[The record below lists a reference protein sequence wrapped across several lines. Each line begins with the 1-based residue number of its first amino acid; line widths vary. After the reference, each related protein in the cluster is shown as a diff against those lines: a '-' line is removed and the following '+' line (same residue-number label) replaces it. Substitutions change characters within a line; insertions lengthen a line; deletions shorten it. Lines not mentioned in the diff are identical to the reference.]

1 MENRKAEP
9 GGRADNRHR
18 LREILAVFARHGI
31 LRGLTPVKLRLI
43 IQDLGPTFVKLGQI
57 LSMRQDMLPA
67 EYCQELTLL
76 RADVSPMPFGEVK
89 EVVEAEY
96 GVPMKSLFLSFEETP
111 LGSASIAQVHAAVL
125 RDGNEV
131 AVKVQRPGV
140 RDTMAR
146 DIVLLRRAAG
156 ILQRAGAISAAV
168 MALLSDL
175 TREQHRTK
183 AMAMIGM
190 TIGLSFAVAMVVG
203 PLLTR
208 AFGLSGLFLATGA
221 MALVGIVIV
230 MFMVPRSTGTLQ
242 HRESGVARQALLPT
256 LRHPDLLRLDLGI
269 FVLHAMLM
277 SSFIA
282 LPLALVEKAG
292 LPKEQHWWVY
302 LTALLISFFAMI
314 PFIIYGEKKRKM
326 KRVLLGAVVTLMLT
340 ELFFWKFGDSLRAL
354 VIGTVVFFTAFNLLE
369 ASLPSLIS
377 KVSPAGGKG
386 TAMGVYSTSQF
397 LGSALGGILGGW
409 MFQHGGL
416 SVVFL
421 GCAGLAALWLAF
433 AVTMRKPPYL
443 TSLRLP
449 LSPEALRE
457 AGLAERLKAVT
468 GVTDAVIVAE
478 ESAIYIKLDTELLDR
493 ATLEQLVN
501 PAPTCEA

>member
-1 MENRKAEP
+1 MHDPHSERMSGSET
-9 GGRADNRHR
+9 RAASG
-18 LREILAVFARHGI
+18 LALVFAFRMLGMFMVLPVLATYGMDLAGATPALI
-31 LRGLTPVKLRLI
+31 GLAIGAYGLTQAL
-43 IQDLGPTFVKLGQI
+43 FQI
-57 LSMRQDMLPA
+57 
-67 EYCQELTLL
+67 
-76 RADVSPMPFGEVK
+76 PFGIISDRIGRRPVIYLGLI
-89 EVVEAEY
+89 VFA
-96 GVPMKSLFLSFEETP
+96 
-111 LGSASIAQVHAAVL
+111 LGSVLAANADSIW
-125 RDGNEV
+125 
-131 AVKVQRPGV
+131 GV
-140 RDTMAR
+140 
-146 DIVLLRRAAG
+146 IAG
-156 ILQRAGAISAAV
+156 RILQGAGAISAAV

-208 AFGLSGLFLATGA
+208 SFGLSGLFLATGA
-221 MALVGIVIV
+221 MALVGILIIA
-230 MFMVPRSTGTLQ
+230 FMVPRSTGTLQ

-256 LRHPDLLRLDLGI
+256 LKHPDLLRLDLGI

-277 SSFIA
+277 SSFVA

-292 LPKEQHWWVY
+292 LPKDQHWWVY

-326 KRVLLGAVVTLMLT
+326 KRVLLGAVSTLLLT
-340 ELFFWKFGDSLRAL
+340 ELFFWEFGNSLQAL

-409 MFQHGGL
+409 LFQHGGL

-421 GCAGLAALWLAF
+421 GCAALAALWLTF
-433 AVTMRKPPYL
+433 AVTMREPPYV

-449 LSPEALRE
+449 LSPEAIRE
-457 AGLAERLKAVT
+457 AGLVERLKAVV
-468 GVTDAVIVAE
+468 GVTDAVVVAE
-478 ESAIYIKLDTELLDR
+478 EAAIYIKLDTELLDR

-501 PAPTCEA
+501 SAPSPREA

>member
-1 MENRKAEP
+1 MHDPHSERMSSGET
-9 GGRADNRHR
+9 RAASG
-18 LREILAVFARHGI
+18 LALVFAFRMLGMFMVLPVLATYGMDLAGATPALI
-31 LRGLTPVKLRLI
+31 GLAIGAYGLTQAI
-43 IQDLGPTFVKLGQI
+43 FQI
-57 LSMRQDMLPA
+57 
-67 EYCQELTLL
+67 
-76 RADVSPMPFGEVK
+76 PFGIISDRIGRRPVIYLGLI
-89 EVVEAEY
+89 VFA
-96 GVPMKSLFLSFEETP
+96 
-111 LGSASIAQVHAAVL
+111 LGSVLAANSDSIW
-125 RDGNEV
+125 
-131 AVKVQRPGV
+131 GV
-140 RDTMAR
+140 
-146 DIVLLRRAAG
+146 IAG
-156 ILQRAGAISAAV
+156 RILQGAGAISAAV

-221 MALVGIVIV
+221 MALCGIVIV

-242 HRESGVARQALLPT
+242 HRESGVAKQALLPT

-340 ELFFWKFGDSLRAL
+340 ELFFCKFGDSLRAL

-409 MFQHGGL
+409 LFQHGGL

-433 AVTMRKPPYL
+433 AVTMREPPYV

>member
-1 MENRKAEP
+1 MHDPHSERMSGSET
-9 GGRADNRHR
+9 RAASGLALVFAFRMLGMFMVLPVLATYGMDFAGATPA
-18 LREILAVFARHGI
+18 LIGLAIGAYGLTQAVF
-31 LRGLTPVKLRLI
+31 
-43 IQDLGPTFVKLGQI
+43 QI
-57 LSMRQDMLPA
+57 
-67 EYCQELTLL
+67 
-76 RADVSPMPFGEVK
+76 PFGVISDRIGRRP
-89 EVVEAEY
+89 VIYLGLIVFA
-96 GVPMKSLFLSFEETP
+96 
-111 LGSASIAQVHAAVL
+111 LGSVLAANADSIW
-125 RDGNEV
+125 G
-131 AVKVQRPGV
+131 
-140 RDTMAR
+140 
-146 DIVLLRRAAG
+146 IIAG
-156 ILQRAGAISAAV
+156 RILQGAGAISAAV

-208 AFGLSGLFLATGA
+208 SFGLSGLFLATGA
-221 MALVGIVIV
+221 MALLGILIIA
-230 MFMVPRSTGTLQ
+230 FMVPRSTGPLQ
-242 HRESGVARQALLPT
+242 HRESGVARQALIPT
-256 LRHPDLLRLDLGI
+256 LKHPDLLRLDLGI

-277 SSFIA
+277 SSFVA

-326 KRVLLGAVVTLMLT
+326 KRVLLGAVITLLLT
-340 ELFFWKFGDSLRAL
+340 ELFFWRFGDSLRAL

-409 MFQHGGL
+409 LFQHGGL

-421 GCAGLAALWLAF
+421 GGAGLAALWLAF
-433 AVTMRKPPYL
+433 AVTMREPPYV

-449 LSPEALRE
+449 LSPAAIRE
-457 AGLAERLKAVT
+457 AGLVERLKAVV
-468 GVTDAVIVAE
+468 GVTDAVVVAE
-478 ESAIYIKLDTELLDR
+478 EAAIYIKLDTELLDR
-493 ATLEQLVN
+493 TTLEQLVN
-501 PAPTCEA
+501 PAPTAREA

>member
-1 MENRKAEP
+1 MHDPHSERMSGSET
-9 GGRADNRHR
+9 RAASGLALVFAFRMLGMFMVLPVLATYGMD
-18 LREILAVFARHGI
+18 LAGATPALIGLAIGAYGLTQAVF
-31 LRGLTPVKLRLI
+31 
-43 IQDLGPTFVKLGQI
+43 QI
-57 LSMRQDMLPA
+57 
-67 EYCQELTLL
+67 
-76 RADVSPMPFGEVK
+76 PFGIISDRIGRRPVIYLGLI
-89 EVVEAEY
+89 VFA
-96 GVPMKSLFLSFEETP
+96 
-111 LGSASIAQVHAAVL
+111 LGSVLAANADSIW
-125 RDGNEV
+125 
-131 AVKVQRPGV
+131 GV
-140 RDTMAR
+140 
-146 DIVLLRRAAG
+146 IAG
-156 ILQRAGAISAAV
+156 RILQGAGAISAAV

-190 TIGLSFAVAMVVG
+190 TIGVSFAVAMVVG

-208 AFGLSGLFLATGA
+208 SFGLSGLFLATAG
-221 MALVGIVIV
+221 MALVGILIIA
-230 MFMVPRSTGTLQ
+230 FMVPRATGPLQ

-256 LRHPDLLRLDLGI
+256 LKHPDLLRLDLGI

-277 SSFIA
+277 SSFVA

-292 LPKEQHWWVY
+292 LPKDQHWWVY

-326 KRVLLGAVVTLMLT
+326 KRVLLGAVSTLLLT
-340 ELFFWKFGDSLRAL
+340 ELFFWEFGDSLRAL

-409 MFQHGGL
+409 LFQHGGL

-421 GCAGLAALWLAF
+421 GGAGLAALWLAF
-433 AVTMRKPPYL
+433 AVTMREPPYV

-449 LSPEALRE
+449 LSPEAIRE
-457 AGLAERLKAVT
+457 AGLVERLKAVV
-468 GVTDAVIVAE
+468 GVTDAVVVAE
-478 ESAIYIKLDTELLDR
+478 EAAIYIKLDTELLDR
-493 ATLEQLVN
+493 TTLEQLVN
-501 PAPTCEA
+501 PAPSAREA

>member
-1 MENRKAEP
+1 MHDPHSERMSGSET
-9 GGRADNRHR
+9 RAASG
-18 LREILAVFARHGI
+18 LALVFAFRMLGMFMVLPVLATYGMDLAGATPALI
-31 LRGLTPVKLRLI
+31 GLAIGAYGLTQAI
-43 IQDLGPTFVKLGQI
+43 FQI
-57 LSMRQDMLPA
+57 
-67 EYCQELTLL
+67 
-76 RADVSPMPFGEVK
+76 PFGIISDRIGRRPVIYLGLI
-89 EVVEAEY
+89 VFA
-96 GVPMKSLFLSFEETP
+96 
-111 LGSASIAQVHAAVL
+111 LGSVLAANSDSIWGVIAGRVL
-125 RDGNEV
+125 QG
-131 AVKVQRPGV
+131 
-140 RDTMAR
+140 
-146 DIVLLRRAAG
+146 
-156 ILQRAGAISAAV
+156 AGAISAAV

-242 HRESGVARQALLPT
+242 HRESGVAKQALMPT

-326 KRVLLGAVVTLMLT
+326 KRVLLGAVSTLMLT
-340 ELFFWKFGDSLRAL
+340 ELFFWQFGDSLRAL

-409 MFQHGGL
+409 LFQHGGL

-433 AVTMRKPPYL
+433 AVTMREPPYV

-449 LSPEALRE
+449 LLPEALRE
-457 AGLAERLKAVT
+457 AGLAERLKAVV
-468 GVTDAVIVAE
+468 GVTDAVVVAE
-478 ESAIYIKLDTELLDR
+478 EAAIYIKLDTELLDR

>member
-1 MENRKAEP
+1 MHDPHSERMSGSET
-9 GGRADNRHR
+9 RAASGLALVFAFRMLGMFMVLPVLATYGMD
-18 LREILAVFARHGI
+18 LAGATPALIGLAIGAYGLTQAVF
-31 LRGLTPVKLRLI
+31 
-43 IQDLGPTFVKLGQI
+43 QI
-57 LSMRQDMLPA
+57 
-67 EYCQELTLL
+67 
-76 RADVSPMPFGEVK
+76 PFGIISDRIGRRPVIYLGLI
-89 EVVEAEY
+89 VFA
-96 GVPMKSLFLSFEETP
+96 
-111 LGSASIAQVHAAVL
+111 LGSVLAANADSIW
-125 RDGNEV
+125 
-131 AVKVQRPGV
+131 GV
-140 RDTMAR
+140 
-146 DIVLLRRAAG
+146 IAG
-156 ILQRAGAISAAV
+156 RILQGAGAISAAV

-208 AFGLSGLFLATGA
+208 GFGLSGLFLATGA
-221 MALVGIVIV
+221 MALVGILIV
-230 MFMVPRSTGTLQ
+230 AFMVPRSTGPLQ

-256 LRHPDLLRLDLGI
+256 LKHPDLLRLDLGI

-277 SSFIA
+277 SSFVA

-326 KRVLLGAVVTLMLT
+326 KRVLLGAVSTLLLT
-340 ELFFWKFGDSLRAL
+340 ELFFWEFGDSLRAL

-409 MFQHGGL
+409 LFQHGGL

-433 AVTMRKPPYL
+433 AVTMREPPYV

-449 LSPEALRE
+449 LSPEAIRE
-457 AGLAERLKAVT
+457 AGLVERLKAVA
-468 GVTDAVIVAE
+468 GVTDAVVVAE
-478 ESAIYIKLDTELLDR
+478 EAAIYIKLDTELLDR

-501 PAPTCEA
+501 SAPSPREA

>member
-1 MENRKAEP
+1 MHDPHSERMSGSET
-9 GGRADNRHR
+9 RAASG
-18 LREILAVFARHGI
+18 LALVFAFRMLGMFMVLPVLATYGMDLAGATPALI
-31 LRGLTPVKLRLI
+31 GLAIGAYGLTQAL
-43 IQDLGPTFVKLGQI
+43 FQI
-57 LSMRQDMLPA
+57 
-67 EYCQELTLL
+67 
-76 RADVSPMPFGEVK
+76 PFGVISDRIGRRP
-89 EVVEAEY
+89 VIYLGLIVFA
-96 GVPMKSLFLSFEETP
+96 
-111 LGSASIAQVHAAVL
+111 LGSVLAANSDSIWGVIAGRVL
-125 RDGNEV
+125 QG
-131 AVKVQRPGV
+131 
-140 RDTMAR
+140 
-146 DIVLLRRAAG
+146 
-156 ILQRAGAISAAV
+156 AGAISAAV

-183 AMAMIGM
+183 AM

-242 HRESGVARQALLPT
+242 HRESGVARQALIPT

-326 KRVLLGAVVTLMLT
+326 KRVLLGAVATLMLT
-340 ELFFWKFGDSLRAL
+340 ELFFWQFGDSLRAL

-409 MFQHGGL
+409 LFQHGGL

-433 AVTMRKPPYL
+433 AVTMREPPYV
-443 TSLRLP
+443 TSVRLP

-457 AGLAERLKAVT
+457 AGLSERLKAVA
-468 GVTDAVIVAE
+468 GVTDAVVVAE
-478 ESAIYIKLDTELLDR
+478 EAAIYIKLDTELLDR

>member
-1 MENRKAEP
+1 MHDPHSERMS
-9 GGRADNRHR
+9 GGETRAASG
-18 LREILAVFARHGI
+18 LALVFAFRMLGMFMVLPVLATYGMDLAGATPALI
-31 LRGLTPVKLRLI
+31 GLAIGAYGLTQAL
-43 IQDLGPTFVKLGQI
+43 FQI
-57 LSMRQDMLPA
+57 
-67 EYCQELTLL
+67 
-76 RADVSPMPFGEVK
+76 PFGIISDRIGRRPVIYLGLI
-89 EVVEAEY
+89 VFA
-96 GVPMKSLFLSFEETP
+96 
-111 LGSASIAQVHAAVL
+111 LGSLLAANADSIW
-125 RDGNEV
+125 
-131 AVKVQRPGV
+131 GV
-140 RDTMAR
+140 
-146 DIVLLRRAAG
+146 IAG
-156 ILQRAGAISAAV
+156 RILQGAGAISAAV

-208 AFGLSGLFLATGA
+208 SFGLSGLFLATGA
-221 MALVGIVIV
+221 MALVGIFIIA
-230 MFMVPRSTGTLQ
+230 FIVPRSTGPLQ
-242 HRESGVARQALLPT
+242 HRESGVARQALVPT
-256 LRHPDLLRLDLGI
+256 LKHPDLLRLDLGI

-277 SSFIA
+277 SSFVA

-326 KRVLLGAVVTLMLT
+326 KRVLLGAVSTLLLT
-340 ELFFWKFGDSLRAL
+340 ELFFWAFGSGLQAL

-409 MFQHGGL
+409 LFQHGGL

-433 AVTMRKPPYL
+433 AVTMREPPYV

-449 LSPEALRE
+449 LSPEAIRE
-457 AGLAERLKAVT
+457 AGLVERLKAVV
-468 GVTDAVIVAE
+468 GVTDAVVVAE
-478 ESAIYIKLDTELLDR
+478 EAAIYIKLDTELLDR

-501 PAPTCEA
+501 PAPPSREA